1 MDDERRAVA
10 PRLGRGRDT
19 ALAAVTAYARDAAAG
34 RGAVVLVE
42 GLSDRAAVEA
52 LAAGRGRDLRAER
65 VCTVPMGGA
74 TNLGHFLDLLGPAGR
89 DLRLAG
95 LCDAAEAPGFRR
107 TLQRAGLAAGPAPA
121 ALPPAAPAPANPP
134 SAALPPV
141 GPASADPAPAD
152 FLERV
157 GFFVCV
163 ADLEDELIR
172 SLGTARV
179 EQVVADQGELGPLRT
194 FSKQPAQRERTRVEQ
209 LRRFMG
215 TRSGRKIQYARALAE
230 ALDPARVPDPLA
242 RLLAYV

>member
-1 MDDERRAVA
+1 VDDERRTVA
-10 PRLGRGRDT
+10 PRLGRGRHT

-52 LAAGRGRDLRAER
+52 LAARRGRDLRAEG

-89 DLRLAG
+89 DVRLAG

-121 ALPPAAPAPANPP
+121 ALPPAGPAPAD
-134 SAALPPV
+134 
-141 GPASADPAPAD
+141 PAPADSAPAD

-194 FSKQPAQRERTRVEQ
+194 FSKQPAQRDRARAEQ

>member
-1 MDDERRAVA
+1 VDDERRAVA

-52 LAAGRGRDLRAER
+52 LAARRGRDLRAEGVR
-65 VCTVPMGGA
+65 TVPMGGA

-89 DLRLAG
+89 DVRLAG

-121 ALPPAAPAPANPP
+121 ALPPAAPAPAD
-134 SAALPPV
+134 S
-141 GPASADPAPAD
+141 APAD

-194 FSKQPAQRERTRVEQ
+194 FSKQPAQRERTRAEQ

>member
-1 MDDERRAVA
+1 VDDERRTVA

-52 LAAGRGRDLRAER
+52 LAARRGRDLRAEGVR
-65 VCTVPMGGA
+65 TVPMGGA

-89 DLRLAG
+89 DVRLAG

-121 ALPPAAPAPANPP
+121 ALPPAGPAPAD
-134 SAALPPV
+134 S
-141 GPASADPAPAD
+141 APAD

-194 FSKQPAQRERTRVEQ
+194 FSKQPAQRDRARAEQ